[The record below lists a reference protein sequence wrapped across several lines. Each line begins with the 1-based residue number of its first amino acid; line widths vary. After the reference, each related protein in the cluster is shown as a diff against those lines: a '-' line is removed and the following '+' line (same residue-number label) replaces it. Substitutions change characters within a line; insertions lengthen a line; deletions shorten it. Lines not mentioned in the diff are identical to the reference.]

1 METLIKCL
9 GIIGVLLVIVFLSTI
24 ILYFVYPWIIPAVF
38 PGLVA
43 KGYIA
48 AKLTFWQYWGLSLM
62 CGLLF
67 RIDKSK

>member
-1 METLIKCL
+1 MESLLKVL
-9 GIIGVLLVIVFLSTI
+9 AGIVILLVIVFLSTI
-24 ILYFVYPWIIPAVF
+24 ILYFIWPWIIPIVF

-48 AKLTFWQYWGLSLM
+48 AKLTFWQYWGLSLL